1 MSTKALKTQLLAAI
15 AMVLVAS
22 IALGSSTYAWF
33 ASNSKVEAKGMSV
46 QATTAKNLVISTDN
60 TLRANE
66 ATTKASAFTGTCTL
80 KPSSV
85 QTLAGTQNFFKVADS
100 KGVDYTGG
108 KAGVGTK
115 FEATTPVTAG
125 TEGDVAKHTFYIRV
139 DGTADATMSSLYV
152 NNITVTRGTTA
163 QDISKALRVGVV
175 CGDKGF
181 IYAPIADATTTYNA
195 VNKAGTVTSVETTGI
210 YKDNTGAA
218 LNASTTA
225 LTAYASTSVLA
236 DTVKSGEYTQVD
248 IYIWYEGEDNA
259 CTSANGVNVESLSV
273 SLEFSAT

>member
-15 AMVLVAS
+15 AMVLVAR

-33 ASNSKVEAKGMSV
+33 ASNSKVEATGMSV

-80 KPSSV
+80 NPSSV
-85 QTLAGTQNFFKVADS
+85 QTLAGSQNFFKVTDS

-108 KAGVGTK
+108 KASVGTK
-115 FEATTPVTAG
+115 FEAATPVTSD
-125 TEGDVAKHTFYIRV
+125 TSGDVAKHTFYIRV
-139 DGTADATMSSLYV
+139 DGTTSDTMNNLYV
-152 NNITVTRGTTA
+152 NSITVTRGTT
-163 QDISKALRVGVV
+163 QEISKALRVGVV
-175 CGDKGF
+175 CGDNGF
-181 IYAPIADATTTYNA
+181 IYAPITDATTAYKA
-195 VNKAGTVTSVETTGI
+195 INKAGTVASVDTGI
-210 YKDNTGAA
+210 YKDGTGNA
-218 LNASTTA
+218 LNENTTA
-225 LTAYASTSVLA
+225 LTAYENTSVLA
-236 DTVKSGEYTQVD
+236 NPVKSDAYTQVD

-259 CTSANGVNVESLSV
+259 CTSANGVSVENLSV

>member
-33 ASNSKVEAKGMSV
+33 ASNSKVEANGMSV

-60 TLRANE
+60 TLRTNE

-80 KPSSV
+80 NPSSV
-85 QTLAGTQNFFKVADS
+85 QTLAATQNFFKVTDS
-100 KGVDYTGG
+100 KGVDYAGG

-115 FEATTPVTAG
+115 FEAATPVTSG
-125 TEGDVAKHTFYIRV
+125 TSGDVAKHTFYIRV
-139 DGTADATMSSLYV
+139 DGTTSDTMTNLHV
-152 NNITVTRGTTA
+152 NKITVSRGTE
-163 QDISKALRVGVV
+163 QNISKALRVGVV

-181 IYAPIADATTTYNA
+181 IYAPITDATTTYNA
-195 VNKAGTVTSVETTGI
+195 IQKAGTVTSVETGI
-210 YKDNTGAA
+210 YKDAEDVA
-218 LNASTTA
+218 LNANTTA
-225 LTAYASTSVLA
+225 LTSYASTSVLA
-236 DTVKSGEYTQVD
+236 ETVKSDAYTQVD

-259 CTSANGVNVESLSV
+259 CTSANGVSVESLSV
-273 SLEFSAT
+273 SLEFSTT

>member
-33 ASNSKVEAKGMSV
+33 ASNSKVEATGMSV

-80 KPSSV
+80 NPSSV
-85 QTLAGTQNFFKVADS
+85 QTLAGSQNFFKVTDS

-115 FEATTPVTAG
+115 FEAATPVTSD
-125 TEGDVAKHTFYIRV
+125 TSGDVAKHTFYIRV
-139 DGTADATMSSLYV
+139 DGTTSDTMNNLYV
-152 NNITVTRGTTA
+152 NSITVTRGTT
-163 QDISKALRVGVV
+163 QEISKALRVGVV
-175 CGDKGF
+175 CGDNGF
-181 IYAPIADATTTYNA
+181 IYAPITDATTAYKA
-195 VNKAGTVTSVETTGI
+195 INKAGTVASVDTGI
-210 YKDNTGAA
+210 YKDGTGNA
-218 LNASTTA
+218 LNENTTA
-225 LTAYASTSVLA
+225 LTAYENTSVLA
-236 DTVKSGEYTQVD
+236 NPVKSDAYTQVD

-259 CTSANGVNVESLSV
+259 CTSANGVSVENLSV